1 VFSLVWGHILETSAI
16 TSPDRLQQFS
26 AQALAHIGDG
36 VYELMVRVKLCAG
49 GTHTAGALHRA
60 SVALVR
66 SSAQAKA
73 ARAVR
78 PLLTP
83 DEERVFLRGRN
94 AKLRVPKDA
103 DPGEYG
109 LATGL
114 ECLFG
119 HLYLSGERERVRE
132 LFEAGMEG

>member
-1 VFSLVWGHILETSAI
+1 M
-16 TSPDRLQQFS
+16 LQQFS
-26 AQALAHIGDG
+26 VKALAHIGDG
-36 VYELMVRVKLCAG
+36 VYELLVRVWLCG
-49 GTHTAGALHRA
+49 QGIQTAGALHREA
-60 SVALVR
+60 VARVR

-73 ARAVR
+73 ASLIR

-83 DEERVFLRGRN
+83 EEERVFLRGRN
-94 AKLRVPKDA
+94 AKLRPPKDA

-119 HLYLSGERERVRE
+119 YIYLSGKLDRVRE
-132 LFEAGMEG
+132 LFDLCHLSSPCSPGCGISRAGG